1 VVSVPNPLAADGT
14 VINHPAERT
23 LTGSSPKPA
32 AMRRCCG
39 GRVTGALVE
48 AEQSGRYG
56 APLVWAHGPGRRE
69 IARGLP
75 AGDGTLRFTFER
87 GDPVYRELV
96 ITPGLSATVCGRP
109 RDQPHPGCQ
118 VHTPQ
123 PTMINSPRWP
133 CLRMSEIRGRPRPD

>member
-23 LTGSSPKPA
+23 WTVKPA
-32 AMRRCCG
+32 ETRGYAALLWRQGHR
-39 GRVTGALVE
+39 ALVE

-56 APLVWAHGPGRRE
+56 APLVWAHGPGRRK

-75 AGDGTLRFTFER
+75 AGDGTLLFRLKR

-96 ITPGLSATVCGRP
+96 ITPGQSATVVVDRETSRILGVRFTHRSRP
-109 RDQPHPGCQ
+109 
-118 VHTPQ
+118 
-123 PTMINSPRWP
+123 
-133 CLRMSEIRGRPRPD
+133 